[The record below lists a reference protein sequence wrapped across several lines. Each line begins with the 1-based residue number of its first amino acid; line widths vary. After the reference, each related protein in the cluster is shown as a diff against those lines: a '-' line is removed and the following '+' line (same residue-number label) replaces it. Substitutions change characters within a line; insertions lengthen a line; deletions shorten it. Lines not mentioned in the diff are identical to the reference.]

1 MLYART
7 FFPRLAVEATEK
19 SKGMKLQGKDIVPSV
34 PAGLVATAA
43 MTVVMLMAP
52 LAGLPAINMPRIV
65 GWSIGA
71 PLSTGLVLNFL
82 LGVALALLFGAF
94 YSRQIA
100 VSVWVHGVVFGVAL
114 WLLLQIVVGPLIGWG
129 LFASRTPLPL
139 GTLLTSLLGHLVF
152 GWTLGFVY
160 ERIRLRMQSHSLP
173 R

>member
-1 MLYART
+1 MLCSRT

-19 SKGMKLQGKDIVPSV
+19 SKGMKLQRKDIVPAV
-34 PAGLVATAA
+34 PAGLIATAA

-52 LAGLPAINMPRIV
+52 LAGLPSINMPRVV
-65 GWSIGA
+65 GWSIRA

-94 YSRQIA
+94 YSRRIA

-114 WLLLQIVVGPLIGWG
+114 WLLLLSLVGPIIGWG
-129 LFASRTPLPL
+129 LFASRTSSPS

-160 ERIRLRMQSHSLP
+160 ERISLRMQS
-173 R
+173 